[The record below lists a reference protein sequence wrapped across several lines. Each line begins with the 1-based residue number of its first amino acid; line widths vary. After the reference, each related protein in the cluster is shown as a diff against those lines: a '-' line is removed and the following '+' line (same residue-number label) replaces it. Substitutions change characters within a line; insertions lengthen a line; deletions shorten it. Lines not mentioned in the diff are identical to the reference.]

1 MSGPVEKGP
10 AEPALDPHLGATAT
24 APPRWWLRALI
35 AVSLVLALLGL
46 RSVLEAIL
54 IEYAQRILLLA
65 GINVILAVSLNL
77 INGTTGQFSI
87 GHAGFMAI
95 GAYAAAFLGVQL
107 APLFASWFGTGALA
121 DAVTF
126 NLALLFGALLAGISG
141 LLVGL
146 PSLRLKG
153 DYLAI
158 VTLGFGE
165 IIRIVFN
172 NAQFLGAAT
181 GYFGDSPAGLPT
193 YTNLF
198 WVYFWVAI
206 VLGFTWNLTF
216 SQTGR
221 SLAAIREDEIAAEAM
236 ATPTTRM
243 KVLAFSVSAA
253 GAGIAGGLFAH
264 MQAGIRPEDFKFDK
278 SIDMIVM
285 IIVGGLGSV
294 SGAALGGVFVAVSL
308 ELMRDLHEY
317 RLVLYALLLIVI
329 MLVRPEGLLGTREL
343 PTLIAAR
350 FRRLRRLAPTGDANA
365 GEH

>member
-1 MSGPVEKGP
+1 MTSAAPVT
-10 AEPALDPHLGATAT
+10 L
-24 APPRWWLRALI
+24 APPRWALRA
-35 AVSLVLALLGL
+35 AVGVVGV
-46 RSVLEAIL
+46 SVLFGVSSALEAGL
-54 IEYAQRILLLA
+54 LEYVQRIILLA

-95 GAYAAAFLGVQL
+95 GAYASAFAGVQL
-107 APLFASWFGTGALA
+107 APLWQGVFGPGVLA
-121 DAVTF
+121 DGVTF
-126 NLALLFGALLAGISG
+126 NLALLLGALFAGLSG

-146 PSLRLKG
+146 PSLRLRG

-165 IIRIVFN
+165 IIRILFN

-181 GYFGDSPAGLPT
+181 GYFGDSPAGLPA
-193 YTNLF
+193 YTNVF
-198 WVYFWVAI
+198 WVYFWAFCVMIAI
-206 VLGFTWNLTF
+206 WNLTF

-221 SLAAIREDEIAAEAM
+221 SLLAIREDEIAAEAM
-236 ATPTTRM
+236 ATPTTRL
-243 KVLAFSVSAA
+243 KILAFSISAA

-264 MQAGIRPEDFKFDK
+264 MQNGIRPEDFRFDK

-329 MLVRPEGLLGTREL
+329 MLVRPEGLLGQREL
-343 PTLIAAR
+343 PHLLAGLWRRRRASAEVAR
-350 FRRLRRLAPTGDANA
+350 
-365 GEH
+365 

>member
-1 MSGPVEKGP
+1 MTSTAPIGALPP
-10 AEPALDPHLGATAT
+10 AS
-24 APPRWWLRALI
+24 PPRWPLRLGVGVALI
-35 AVSLVLALLGL
+35 AGLLGL
-46 RSVLEAIL
+46 SLLLEGAL
-54 IEYAQRILLLA
+54 IEYVQRILLIA
-65 GINVILAVSLNL
+65 GINVILAVSLNV

-95 GAYAAAFLGVQL
+95 GAYGSAFFGVHL
-107 APLFASWFGTGALA
+107 APLLAGALGEGKFS

-126 NLALLFGALLAGISG
+126 NLALVVGAVAAGISG
-141 LLVGL
+141 FCVGL

-165 IIRIVFN
+165 IIRISFN
-172 NAQFLGAAT
+172 NATFLGAAT
-181 GYFGDSPAGLPT
+181 GYFGDSPAGLPA
-193 YTNLF
+193 YTSLF
-198 WVYFWVAI
+198 WVYFWVMLVIIAA
-206 VLGFTWNLTF
+206 WNITF

-221 SLAAIREDEIAAEAM
+221 SLLAIREDEIAAEAM
-236 ATPTTRM
+236 ATPTTRL
-243 KVLAFSVSAA
+243 KILAFSLSAA

-264 MQAGIRPEDFKFDK
+264 MQAGIRPEDFRFDK

-294 SGAALGGVFVAVSL
+294 SGAAIGGVFVAVSL

-317 RLVLYALLLIVI
+317 RLVLYALLLVVI

-343 PTLIAAR
+343 PHVVKG
-350 FRRLRRLAPTGDANA
+350 FLRRRRG
-365 GEH
+365 GEAAS